1 MDASDLDVELVSD
14 SLEICHFG
22 SELRQLD
29 VNRCSQGSSEV
40 GWAGSDVT
48 ETFIVS
54 ESSDRLNLSGGCS
67 KSREN
72 SSDISTLL
80 HRNNSQ
86 LVFFI
91 DPDEEGLL
99 VVVEDS
105 SSLRPVSVETTG
117 LKESVTFLEEEVV
130 SDQLVLLS
138 FSHGSKR
145 VESASKFTLKS
156 VTGLNNLL
164 LNFISLFFG
173 NSWPKRVVRQVTA
186 DSDAS

>member
-29 VNRCSQGSSEV
+29 VDRCSQGSSEV

-72 SSDISTLL
+72 SSNISTLL

-86 LVFFI
+86 LIFFI
-91 DPDEEGLL
+91 NPNEEGLL
-99 VVVEDS
+99 VVMEDTS
-105 SSLRPVSVETTG
+105 SFRPVPVESTS
-117 LKESVTFLEEEVV
+117 LKESVTLFKEEVI
-130 SDQLVLLS
+130 SNQLLLLS
-138 FSHGSKR
+138 FSHRAKR
-145 VESASKFTLKS
+145 IESASKFALKR
-156 VTGLNNLL
+156 VAGLNNFLFDLISLL
-164 LNFISLFFG
+164 LC
-173 NSWPKRVVRQVTA
+173 NSWPKRIL
-186 DSDAS
+186 S